1 MAEQPTD
8 PTQEGAAP
16 SAPPAQ
22 SSSPAQPAPR
32 PAQPAYG
39 EYAPEGWSWKPEG
52 AADDPAS
59 NQTTGQST
67 APAAPHTAAA
77 PPAGVPHNLGAPA
90 RPAAEQ
96 QAAGAPYRAAAP
108 QAPAQ
113 PQTPAQPQNLG
124 SQGSGQL
131 PPAYR
136 VPGPK
141 GPRIGDRVVTILLLA
156 LGAFGALNIASSF
169 FNLEA
174 QIRLTGTMIGVDS
187 PQLASWVGPLGIIS
201 GLVVLLLFALTLIF
215 SIQRMRANK
224 LTFWVPLVAGV
235 VAVIILMIVPM
246 IAMSGAPDIM
256 QQLESDPTGSLDKMM
271 DYLTQLQQP

>member
-1 MAEQPTD
+1 MTEQQPDPERPT
-8 PTQEGAAP
+8 PQ
-16 SAPPAQ
+16 AQ
-22 SSSPAQPAPR
+22 R

-52 AADDPAS
+52 AADEAAS
-59 NQTTGQST
+59 SAEPGQPLGAAAT
-67 APAAPHTAAA
+67 QAAAAPAQSSA

-90 RPAAEQ
+90 RPTDEQ
-96 QAAGAPYRAAAP
+96 QAAGAPYRAPAP

-113 PQTPAQPQNLG
+113 SQQPGQQLG
-124 SQGSGQL
+124 VQDPGQV

-141 GPRIGDRVVTILLLA
+141 GPRIGDRVITILLLA

-169 FNLEA
+169 FNLES

-187 PQLASWVGPLGIIS
+187 PNLASWVGPLGIIS

-224 LTFWVPLVAGV
+224 LTFWVPLVAGAI
-235 VAVIILMIVPM
+235 AVIILMVVPM
-246 IAMSGAPDIM
+246 IAMSGAPEIM